1 MSIDSADFQGLLK
14 LHKLIEN
21 EVFHAPAPA
30 YNTTREQTTCIVV
43 GNESRLRELMN
54 IS

>member
-1 MSIDSADFQGLLK
+1 MSIDSADFQGLK
-14 LHKLIEN
+14 LNKLIEN

-43 GNESRLRELMN
+43 GNESRLEN
-54 IS
+54 